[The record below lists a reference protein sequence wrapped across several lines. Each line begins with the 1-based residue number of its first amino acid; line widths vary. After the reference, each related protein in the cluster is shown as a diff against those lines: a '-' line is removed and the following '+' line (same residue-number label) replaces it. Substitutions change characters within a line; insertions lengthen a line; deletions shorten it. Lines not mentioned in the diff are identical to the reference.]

1 MSAPTRAPD
10 PNYELAKAMG
20 SKRGYDPMPPDQ
32 HEWQRA
38 EGEPPLYRLWSWMCG
53 HTIRKGHRS
62 TYATEE
68 GSLKPRT
75 LVHAAKDLG
84 MELNQVSRLWK
95 WGEEKG
101 LWHKNGG
108 RELYLNGSVTEA
120 QVREANKTR
129 KNFLYTGLSAAN
141 RLKIQELDAEK
152 RKNLDALW
160 KAAQHHRDTVL
171 ALSIAEGR
179 RACEQVED
187 NILRQFGLEVKRSPK
202 AKPKPVEVPQLLLPF
217 VQATT
222 VQITVVHGTAGEND
236 GERLPVEEA
245 HYKESEKPFRDSSAA
260 AISVQPEEAAALAK
274 ALNTDAAAAK
284 TLLLDCRKHE
294 PTVTVPEIVG
304 LAIQKLGTP
313 EKRAKLTNPIGLL
326 IKTLPALC
334 RGEPLARVRREIA
347 FAREQ
352 MDREVRRKARDAE
365 EDLRRC
371 RDILEHPEGWDDQ
384 SIQLAREALERAENR
399 QAKTAGGET

>member
-10 PNYELAKAMG
+10 PNLALAKAMG

-38 EGEPPLYRLWSWMCG
+38 EGEPPLYRFWSWMCG
-53 HTIRKGHRS
+53 HTIRLGRRSPFAVDEKG
-62 TYATEE
+62 
-68 GSLKPRT
+68 KPRA
-75 LVHAAKDLG
+75 LKDAAADLDMDLG
-84 MELNQVSRLWK
+84 QLSNVWK
-95 WGEEKG
+95 QGEQAG
-101 LWHKNGG
+101 LWHRKG
-108 RELYLNGSVTEA
+108 RELYLNGGVTAASVLAARGKRQLACTLNLSEAELLKIKDWPPEKQKAFHAIWDPSQDYRAKLEA
-120 QVREANKTR
+120 QK
-129 KNFLYTGLSAAN
+129 
-141 RLKIQELDAEK
+141 
-152 RKNLDALW
+152 
-160 KAAQHHRDTVL
+160 
-171 ALSIAEGR
+171 IAEA
-179 RACEQVED
+179 RAACDDIED
-187 NILRQFGLEVKRSPK
+187 NIRREFQLEKKRLPK
-202 AKPKPVEVPQLLLPF
+202 RRPEGVELPQALLPF
-217 VQATT
+217 VHSTS
-222 VQITVVHGTAGEND
+222 VQINGHERTVGEND
-236 GERLPVEEA
+236 GENASVPAVPSLLG
-245 HYKESEKPFRDSSAA
+245 SEKEQRGSPAA
-260 AISVQPEEAAALAK
+260 AVALKEEQAALAT
-274 ALNTDAAAAK
+274 ALATDAAAAE
-284 TLLLDCRKHE
+284 TLLLECRNAE